1 MLILDPANFDDDY
14 LLSDQ
19 TGSKI
24 NRIPDQTGY
33 KTKSIFPLTPS
44 SLPHGTDY
52 FPKVLQL
59 VVTGRAIAKK
69 FRYFRYDKATLAKAN
84 SMD

>member
-14 LLSDQ
+14 LLLDQ

-59 VVTGRAIAKK
+59 VVTGRK
-69 FRYFRYDKATLAKAN
+69 FRYFRNDKATLAKAN